1 MEIRDNDE
9 ELFHPND
16 KYDPMLLGKA
26 KKKAKELNYGSSF
39 RLFFAIVLIICLY
52 FDFTTQDF
60 RDKWVMLLFLPIAC
74 YLGACFINWIWI
86 YFLIKTVGRIQK
98 TAAYYGTIAG
108 AFSFFASIYLWI
120 YFI

>member
-52 FDFTTQDF
+52 FYFTTNNF
-60 RDKWVMLLFLPIAC
+60 RDKWITFLLLPISC
-74 YLGACFINWIWI
+74 YLSV
-86 YFLIKTVGRIQK
+86 YF
-98 TAAYYGTIAG
+98 Y
-108 AFSFFASIYLWI
+108 
-120 YFI
+120 